1 MKPNAM
7 DRFINAIELVAAA
20 FVGLVAADVFIS
32 VLLRYFFSIDIPDSY
47 NFGQLLLGILIFWG
61 IAATSYR
68 GTHITVDLLWA
79 NVGPKWQRAIDVFAT
94 LVLLFV
100 VRRGPGD
107 ISGAWSSPKW
117 LWLGALLGTFIVFT
131 ITVVSPRIGTTATIA
146 LLVAGQLVAGTV
158 IDRFGL
164 FGFERIALSGPRVL
178 GIALLAAGAALTLK
192 R

>member
-1 MKPNAM
+1 MG
-7 DRFINAIELVAAA
+7 RFGERIGTVEALAWASLLSL
-20 FVGLVAADVFIS
+20 GLA
-32 VLLRYFFSIDIPDSY
+32 
-47 NFGQLLLGILIFWG
+47 
-61 IAATSYR
+61 
-68 GTHITVDLLWA
+68 
-79 NVGPKWQRAIDVFAT
+79 

-107 ISGAWSSPKW
+107 IADAWSAPKW
-117 LWLGALLGTFIVFT
+117 LWLGAVLGTFIVFT

-146 LLVAGQLVAGTV
+146 LLVAGQLAAGTV

-178 GIALLAAGAALTLK
+178 GIALLAVGAALTLK

>member
-68 GTHITVDLLWA
+68 GTHITVDLVWA

-100 VRRGPGD
+100 VTVQTWTLLDKTMSTYADNLQTAELRLPFWSFYALAWAGD
-107 ISGAWSSPKW
+107 VSAVILIAVRTYRLIFRPDLMPSGYQIKP
-117 LWLGALLGTFIVFT
+117 
-131 ITVVSPRIGTTATIA
+131 
-146 LLVAGQLVAGTV
+146 
-158 IDRFGL
+158 ID
-164 FGFERIALSGPRVL
+164 
-178 GIALLAAGAALTLK
+178 
-192 R
+192 

>member
-1 MKPNAM
+1 MG
-7 DRFINAIELVAAA
+7 RFGERIGTVEALAWASLLSA
-20 FVGLVAADVFIS
+20 GLA
-32 VLLRYFFSIDIPDSY
+32 
-47 NFGQLLLGILIFWG
+47 LLL
-61 IAATSYR
+61 
-68 GTHITVDLLWA
+68 LL
-79 NVGPKWQRAIDVFAT
+79 
-94 LVLLFV
+94 V

-107 ISGAWSSPKW
+107 IGGAWSSPKW
-117 LWLGALLGTFIVFT
+117 LWLGAVLGTFIVFT